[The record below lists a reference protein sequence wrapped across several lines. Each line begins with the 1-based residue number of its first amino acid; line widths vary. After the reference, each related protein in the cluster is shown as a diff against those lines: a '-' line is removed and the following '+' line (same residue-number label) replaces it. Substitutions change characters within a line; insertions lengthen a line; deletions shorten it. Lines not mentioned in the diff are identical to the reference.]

1 MSRSESPAP
10 RRRSSGVPPTSRQ
23 GSFVGQYAKQWDS
36 PRGSV
41 SHVTPRSRSP
51 SGHVTPRGSMSR
63 IGHVPKLSTT
73 SPLARD
79 NSETNIGTHASK
91 IRAQK
96 MSKEDLLMP
105 VRSDSSCSLGK
116 LSVDLSEL
124 SERQRPGDDRAHV
137 TRDSQ
142 GDVTRDAL
150 CDTSSEVSDEG
161 YKSSQGNV
169 SAKTEE
175 TNTLRLGRE
184 NTNMSTSEERPESSM
199 TVGSDCS
206 STISSEDDDGGQ
218 TRDSDTS
225 SSPIEDQDG
234 SSSQTVIAASPAKRS
249 QNSKTEVT
257 PETPGDA
264 GKKSQDLSPTTKS
277 RLANLFNR
285 MPKLGKSRSKDA
297 DDEVSEDKTDKV
309 ITNNSAKNS
318 QHSANNSPIRTLP
331 PSGGYGTLG
340 RRSAGNSNPVRSQ
353 MTRTR
358 SASSEN
364 GFIRS
369 RPGLSS
375 DLFQPPGKQ
384 TRTASASPALHRKRL
399 PTSGPGPSP
408 PRPSEVTSTHSTP
421 SRRSNPRRQNSE
433 DVLDVADFDTDEQIL
448 KRMEEILFTYKTKVE
463 DKLAAEGKAL
473 PKDIFDDFTEHWVA
487 SSPHRAK
494 SVDSLDSSERSDQ
507 SSVTRT
513 PRTPNTRKEH
523 RDGHRGTRIPAPT
536 YYSGDH
542 NAKTQ

>member
-1 MSRSESPAP
+1 MSR
-10 RRRSSGVPPTSRQ
+10 V
-23 GSFVGQYAKQWDS
+23 
-36 PRGSV
+36 
-41 SHVTPRSRSP
+41 
-51 SGHVTPRGSMSR
+51 
-63 IGHVPKLSTT
+63 GHVPKLSTT

-79 NSETNIGTHASK
+79 NSETNMGAHANK

-124 SERQRPGDDRAHV
+124 SERQRLGDERGHV
-137 TRDSQ
+137 TRDNCHA
-142 GDVTRDAL
+142 DVTRDTL

-175 TNTLRLGRE
+175 NTLRLNRE
-184 NTNMSTSEERPESSM
+184 NTDVSVNEERPESSM

-206 STISSEDDDGGQ
+206 STISSEDDDGGH
-218 TRDSDTS
+218 TKDSDTS
-225 SSPIEDQDG
+225 GSPIEDQDG

-249 QNSKTEVT
+249 LNSKTE
-257 PETPGDA
+257 ETAEIPTDA
-264 GKKSQDLSPTTKS
+264 DKKSKDLSPTTKS
-277 RLANLFNR
+277 RLANLFHR

-297 DDEVSEDKTDKV
+297 DSEEDKTDKV
-309 ITNNSAKNS
+309 SSNNTSAKNS
-318 QHSANNSPIRTLP
+318 QHSTTNSPIRTLP

-340 RRSAGNSNPVRSQ
+340 RRSGGHSNPVKSQ

-364 GFIRS
+364 GFIRNSGERGSYRAPRAGSRYLQAAEAYVNKNKASSTSGTWGASSSSHRARS

-399 PTSGPGPSP
+399 PSSGPNTL
-408 PRPSEVTSTHSTP
+408 RPSEVTSTHSTP
-421 SRRSNPRRQNSE
+421 SRRPNPRRQNSK

-507 SSVTRT
+507 GSVTRT
-513 PRTPNTRKEH
+513 PRTPNTRKQH

-536 YYSGDH
+536 YYGGQH